1 MNEPKRK
8 TWRARLTGWLKGET
22 TPGVDPDVV
31 RDMAK
36 LLEETGL
43 SEIEVERGGVRV
55 RVAKNGGHGMA
66 APIPAQAQPVLP
78 PLAAPV
84 TQPQTVVTPPSQEP
98 PNAEEKPKPRGV
110 AATSPMVGTVYLSPQ
125 PGAPAYVQPGSS
137 VKEGDTVCIIEAMKT
152 MNPVTAPVS
161 GKISEISVQNAQ
173 PVEYGQQLMLIE

>member
-55 RVAKNGGHGMA
+55 RVAKNGAHGLA
-66 APIPAQAQPVLP
+66 APVPAQAQPVLP
-78 PLAAPV
+78 PVAATTPPPQPVLAAPRE
-84 TQPQTVVTPPSQEP
+84 EP
-98 PNAEEKPKPRGV
+98 PKAEEKPKRGV

-125 PGAPAYVQPGSS
+125 PGSPPYVQAGQS
-137 VKEGDTVCIIEAMKT
+137 VKEG
-152 MNPVTAPVS
+152 
-161 GKISEISVQNAQ
+161 
-173 PVEYGQQLMLIE
+173 